1 MDKQPPPHRKTER
14 DRPCCLACSCSHSA
28 HTTRRHTPHATHH
41 TPHAARHMPH
51 ATRHTSWLSFAL
63 APALFA
69 AALQCDRRQAIAIG
83 AASTSASLAAGPRS
97 AQAAQQQLVFSESPS
112 GLRAADI
119 EVGGGDTAAAGGS
132 RVSFHV
138 YGRLVG
144 KNGWIFMNSQEDDE
158 GPLRVTLGAGQM
170 ILGLEEGVLGMR
182 AGGRR
187 RLVVPSRIGYDDR
200 ARAQAPQ
207 LRSAAAPVRHR
218 PQRSTA
224 EAGARERG
232 ARGKRCRR
240 GRCDRREDVKR
251 ASSAVVATL
260 GARCGRARA

>member
-1 MDKQPPPHRKTER
+1 
-14 DRPCCLACSCSHSA
+14 
-28 HTTRRHTPHATHH
+28 
-41 TPHAARHMPH
+41 MPH

-97 AQAAQQQLVFSESPS
+97 AQAAQQKLVFSESPS

-158 GPLRVTLGAGQM
+158 GPLRLTLGAGQM
-170 ILGLEEGVLGMR
+170 IPGLEEGVLGMR

-200 ARAQAPQ
+200 EHEPKP
-207 LRSAAAPVRHR
+207 RSFGQQQRLYGTVLNEVRRRQERGSAELAGSDVAGVVAIDVKMLSVRAAP
-218 PQRSTA
+218 
-224 EAGARERG
+224 
-232 ARGKRCRR
+232 
-240 GRCDRREDVKR
+240 
-251 ASSAVVATL
+251 SSP
-260 GARCGRARA
+260 R